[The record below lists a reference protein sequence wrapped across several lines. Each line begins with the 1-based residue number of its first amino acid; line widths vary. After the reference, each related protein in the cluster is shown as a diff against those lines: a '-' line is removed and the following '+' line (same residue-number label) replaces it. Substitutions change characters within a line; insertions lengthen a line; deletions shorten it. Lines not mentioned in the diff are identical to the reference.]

1 MEILRRTF
9 LKSSAALIGAIAAR
23 PLPLH
28 TSAAES
34 SLQLPAGS
42 SPAPVANPHFP
53 DRLHAFVWRNWTL
66 VPIEKIAK
74 ILGATPEQIRTIG
87 ESIGLPA
94 PPPISQEQQ
103 RRSYITLIRRNWHL
117 LPYEQ
122 LLRLL
127 DWTPEHMTYML
138 REDDFLYI
146 KLGSLKPK
154 CAPLRYVPPTEETR
168 ARAREIAATLR
179 SLAPDAF
186 TVPTEPLFSFVSD
199 LSSPAS
205 VPRNGASH
213 NQNNAP
219 RFCYSYFAL
228 YGDPLLEPEL
238 DPYPDGYLQRLAALG
253 VNGVWLQGVL
263 QKLAPL
269 PWVSEN
275 IADREKR
282 LHNLRA
288 LARKAARHGIGVYI
302 YLNEPRSLP
311 QSAFARHPEIKGV
324 SMGDYTCVCTSVA
337 KVRDA
342 LRDAVSHVATAV
354 PELAGFFTIS
364 ASENP
369 TNCWSHGAGANC
381 PRCSKR
387 SPAEVIAEINTVFY
401 EGIQNARKKVDSKA
415 HLIVWDW
422 GWRDDAAAETIER
435 LPTGVLLQSVSEWSI
450 PIKRGGIDSVVGEYS
465 ISVVGPGPRAK
476 RHWELARKRG
486 LRTTA
491 KIQAGNTWEL
501 SAVPYI
507 PALANVARHA
517 AQLKDARVDGVQLGW
532 TLGGYPSPN
541 LQVACEIFDSP
552 TAENQSIDDQVNR
565 ALRTVALH
573 RFGPDLAGPIVRAW
587 TSWSAAFSEFPYHG
601 GLVYNAPM
609 QYGPANPLWFEPTG
623 YRATMVGFPYDDLDG
638 WRQVYPPDIFIQQ
651 FTKVADGFDAAI
663 DKLQRESAGIRTQP
677 PFEKALAR
685 ELNVARAAAFHFR
698 STANQARFVHLRQ
711 QPRNRENVAALE
723 EILRSEIA
731 LARELH
737 RLQSIDSRI
746 GFEATN
752 HYFYVPQ
759 DLLEK
764 LVNCDY
770 LLRQLASRKDDE
782 KQP

>member
-9 LKSSAALIGAIAAR
+9 LKSSASLIGALAAYQ
-23 PLPLH
+23 LPIDA
-28 TSAAES
+28 SAAENS
-34 SLQLPAGS
+34 VQLPAGAA
-42 SPAPVANPHFP
+42 PAPVANPHFP

-66 VPIEKIAK
+66 VPLGKIAD
-74 ILGATPEQIRTIG
+74 ILGATPAQIRVLG
-87 ESIGLPA
+87 ESMGLTA
-94 PPPISQEQQ
+94 PPPISLEQQ

-122 LLRLL
+122 LLQLL
-127 DWTPEHMTYML
+127 DWTPEHMAYML

-154 CAPLRYVPPTEETR
+154 CAALRYTTPTEETS
-168 ARAREIAATLR
+168 ARAREIAATLK

-186 TVPTEPLFSFVSD
+186 EVPAEPLFSFVSD
-199 LSSPAS
+199 LSAPVPGTKTNSP
-205 VPRNGASH
+205 
-213 NQNNAP
+213 NQNSAP

-253 VNGVWLQGVL
+253 VNGVWLQGIL

-269 PWVSEN
+269 PWLTEN
-275 IADREKR
+275 VAERQKR
-282 LHNLRA
+282 LENLRA
-288 LARKAARHGIGVYI
+288 LARKAARHGIGIYI

-311 QSAFARHPEIKGV
+311 QNSFAKNPEIKGV
-324 SMGDYTCVCTSVA
+324 SMGDYACVCTSVPA
-337 KVRDA
+337 VREA
-342 LRDAVSHVATAV
+342 LRDAVAHVATAV

-369 TNCWSHGAGANC
+369 TNCWSHGAGAIC
-381 PRCSKR
+381 PRCGKR

-401 EGIQNARKKVDSKA
+401 QGIQKAREKVDSKA
-415 HLIVWDW
+415 QLIVWDW

-435 LPTGVLLQSVSEWSI
+435 LPEGVLLQSVSEWSI
-450 PIKRGGIDSVVGEYS
+450 PIKRGGIESVVGEYS

-476 RHWELARKRG
+476 RHWELARQHG
-486 LRTTA
+486 LRTSA

-517 AQLKDARVDGVQLGW
+517 AQLKDAGVDGVQLGW

-541 LQVACEIFDSP
+541 LQVACELIDLP
-552 TAENQSIDDQVNR
+552 APENLSIDEKVER
-565 ALRTVALH
+565 ALRKVALH
-573 RFGPDLAGPIVRAW
+573 RFGLELAEPVVRAW
-587 TSWSAAFSEFPYHG
+587 NSWSSAFSEFPYHG

-609 QYGPANPLWFEPTG
+609 QYGPANPLWLEPTG

-651 FTKVADGFDAAI
+651 FTRVADGFDTAI
-663 DKLQRESAGIRTQP
+663 QRLQRDVSEIKTEPA
-677 PFEKALAR
+677 FAKALAQ
-685 ELNVARAAAFHFR
+685 ELNVARAAAIHFR
-698 STANQARFVHLRQ
+698 STANQARFVHLRR
-711 QPRNRENVAALE
+711 QPRNKETIAGLE
-723 EILRSEIA
+723 AILRSEIA
-731 LARELH
+731 LAREMH
-737 RLQSIDSRI
+737 KIQSLDSRI

-752 HYFYVPQ
+752 HYYYVPQ

-764 LVNCDY
+764 IINCHH
-770 LLRQLASRKDDE
+770 LLNQLARSKN
-782 KQP
+782 Q